1 MSTTTTPGRVE
12 GTNVV
17 VLQAPTLQWALKR
30 TLLGIIILFVTI
42 AAAATLLYAS
52 IDPEEEQGRPAI
64 TAPLGSDPA
73 YSATPIQHQQDSA
86 RRV

>member
-1 MSTTTTPGRVE
+1 MSTTTTPARVE
-12 GTNVV
+12 ATNVV

-42 AAAATLLYAS
+42 AAAATILYAS
-52 IDPEEEQGRPAI
+52 IDPDEEAHPAFS
-64 TAPLGSDPA
+64 APSGSDPA
-73 YSATPIQHQQDSA
+73 YSSNPRPMHVDPA